1 MTKTVKITSR
11 GRYVC
16 PDGKVLFGPTG
27 NWFKENTD
35 TLKALLIGYPNI
47 DIVERTESKKIVN
60 INIENVNTNNE
71 SEPVSMMEDVKP
83 VNKDAEKVE
92 EPAGEAPTVDTT
104 EHVDEAPVEEVPAQ
118 ETPVEETS
126 SEVQTNEET
135 APVEDTAPVD
145 TPVDTETTEEPAD
158 EVPTEDATKPVDEAP
173 AEEVPTQETPA
184 EAEKTA
190 DTTANTQAQTQ
201 SKKNK
206 KRHNKSTE
214 VTPKEA

>member
-27 NWFKENTD
+27 NWFKEDTN

-60 INIENVNTNNE
+60 ISIANVNTNNE
-71 SEPVSMMEDVKP
+71 SEPVSMMEDVAP
-83 VNKDAEKVE
+83 VNKDA
-92 EPAGEAPTVDTT
+92 DN
-104 EHVDEAPVEEVPAQ
+104 VDEPTDEVPSEEVPTQDAPVEE
-118 ETPVEETS
+118 TY
-126 SEVQTNEET
+126 SEVQANNET
-135 APVEDTAPVD
+135 APVE
-145 TPVDTETTEEPAD
+145 TPVDDTESTEEPAD
-158 EVPTEDATKPVDEAP
+158 EVPSEDAVAPDDETP
-173 AEEVPTQETPA
+173 ADEIPAQEAPA
-184 EAEKTA
+184 EAEKPV
-190 DTTANTQAQTQ
+190 DTTTNAQAQAQ

>member
-27 NWFKENTD
+27 NWFKEDTN

-60 INIENVNTNNE
+60 INIANVNTNNE
-71 SEPVSMMEDVKP
+71 SEPVSMMEDVAP
-83 VNKDAEKVE
+83 ANKDADN
-92 EPAGEAPTVDTT
+92 VD
-104 EHVDEAPVEEVPAQ
+104 
-118 ETPVEETS
+118 
-126 SEVQTNEET
+126 
-135 APVEDTAPVD
+135 
-145 TPVDTETTEEPAD
+145 EPAD
-158 EVPTEDATKPVDEAP
+158 EVPSEDTVVPDDEAP
-173 AEEVPTQETPA
+173 AEEVPTQEVPVEETHSEVQANNETAPVETPVDDTESTEEPADEVPSEEVPTQEVPA
-184 EAEKTA
+184 EAEKPV
-190 DTTANTQAQTQ
+190 DTTTNAQAQ

>member
-27 NWFKENTD
+27 NWFKEDTN

-60 INIENVNTNNE
+60 ISIANVNTNNE
-71 SEPVSMMEDVKP
+71 SEPVSMMEDVAP
-83 VNKDAEKVE
+83 VNKDADNVD
-92 EPAGEAPTVDTT
+92 EPADEVPSEDEIPAQ
-104 EHVDEAPVEEVPAQ
+104 EAPVEE
-118 ETPVEETS
+118 TP
-126 SEVQTNEET
+126 SEVQTNEEI
-135 APVEDTAPVD
+135 APVEDTVPVEAPVD
-145 TPVDTETTEEPAD
+145 TEATEEPVDETPAD
-158 EVPTEDATKPVDEAP
+158 EIPAQEA
-173 AEEVPTQETPA
+173 PA
-184 EAEKTA
+184 EAEKPV
-190 DTTANTQAQTQ
+190 DTTTNAQAQAQ

>member
-27 NWFKENTD
+27 NWFKEDTN

-60 INIENVNTNNE
+60 ISIANVNTNNE
-71 SEPVSMMEDVKP
+71 SEPVSMMEDVAP
-83 VNKDAEKVE
+83 VNKDA
-92 EPAGEAPTVDTT
+92 DN
-104 EHVDEAPVEEVPAQ
+104 VDEPTDEVPSEEVPTQDAPVEK
-118 ETPVEETS
+118 TP
-126 SEVQTNEET
+126 SEVQTNEEI
-135 APVEDTAPVD
+135 APVEDTVPVEAPVD
-145 TPVDTETTEEPAD
+145 TEATEEPVDETPAD
-158 EVPTEDATKPVDEAP
+158 EIPAQEA
-173 AEEVPTQETPA
+173 PA
-184 EAEKTA
+184 EAEKPV
-190 DTTANTQAQTQ
+190 DTTTNAQAQAQ

>member
-27 NWFKENTD
+27 NWFKEDTN
-35 TLKALLIGYPNI
+35 TLKALLISYPNI

-60 INIENVNTNNE
+60 ISIANVNTNNE
-71 SEPVSMMEDVKP
+71 SEPVSMMEDVVP
-83 VNKDAEKVE
+83 VNKEAEKVD
-92 EPAGEAPTVDTT
+92 EPA
-104 EHVDEAPVEEVPAQ
+104 DEAPVEEVPTQ
-118 ETPVEETS
+118 EASVEETP
-126 SEVQTNEET
+126 SEAQTNEET
-135 APVEDTAPVD
+135 APVEDAVSVE
-145 TPVDTETTEEPAD
+145 TPVDTEYTEEPAD
-158 EVPTEDATKPVDEAP
+158 EAPTEDITEPVDEAP
-173 AEEVPTQETPA
+173 AEEVPTQEASA
-184 EAEKTA
+184 ETEKPA
-190 DTTANTQAQTQ
+190 DTATNTQAQAQ

>member
-27 NWFKENTD
+27 NWFKEDTN

-60 INIENVNTNNE
+60 ISIANVNTNNE
-71 SEPVSMMEDVKP
+71 SEPVSMMEDVAP
-83 VNKDAEKVE
+83 VNKDA
-92 EPAGEAPTVDTT
+92 DN
-104 EHVDEAPVEEVPAQ
+104 VDEPTDEVPSEEVPTQDAPVEE
-118 ETPVEETS
+118 TY
-126 SEVQTNEET
+126 SEVQANNET
-135 APVEDTAPVD
+135 APVE
-145 TPVDTETTEEPAD
+145 TPVDDIPSEDAVAPDDETPAD
-158 EVPTEDATKPVDEAP
+158 EIPAQEA
-173 AEEVPTQETPA
+173 PA
-184 EAEKTA
+184 EAEKPV
-190 DTTANTQAQTQ
+190 DTTTNAQAQAQ

>member
-71 SEPVSMMEDVKP
+71 SEPVSMMEDVRP

-92 EPAGEAPTVDTT
+92 EPAGETPTVDNTNP
-104 EHVDEAPVEEVPAQ
+104 VDETPTEEVPAQ
-118 ETPVEETS
+118 ETPVEETP

-135 APVEDTAPVD
+135 APVEDA
-145 TPVDTETTEEPAD
+145 TES
-158 EVPTEDATKPVDEAP
+158 VDEAP
-173 AEEVPTQETPA
+173 VEEVPTQETPA
-184 EAEKTA
+184 EAEKPA
-190 DTTANTQAQTQ
+190 DTTTNVQAQ

>member
-27 NWFKENTD
+27 NWFKEDTN

-60 INIENVNTNNE
+60 ISIANVNTNNE
-71 SEPVSMMEDVKP
+71 SEPVSMMEDVAP
-83 VNKDAEKVE
+83 VNKDEDNVD
-92 EPAGEAPTVDTT
+92 EPADEVPSEDEIPAQ
-104 EHVDEAPVEEVPAQ
+104 EAPVEE
-118 ETPVEETS
+118 TP
-126 SEVQTNEET
+126 SEVQTNEEI
-135 APVEDTAPVD
+135 APVEDTVPVEAPVD
-145 TPVDTETTEEPAD
+145 TEATEEPVDETPADEIPAQEAPSEAEKPVDTTTNAQ
-158 EVPTEDATKPVDEAP
+158 V
-173 AEEVPTQETPA
+173 
-184 EAEKTA
+184 
-190 DTTANTQAQTQ
+190 QAQ

>member
-27 NWFKENTD
+27 NWFKEDTN

-60 INIENVNTNNE
+60 INITNVNTNNE
-71 SEPVSMMEDVKP
+71 SEPVSMMEDVTP
-83 VNKDAEKVE
+83 VNKDAEKVD
-92 EPAGEAPTVDTT
+92 EPAGE
-104 EHVDEAPVEEVPAQ
+104 VPA
-118 ETPVEETS
+118 
-126 SEVQTNEET
+126 
-135 APVEDTAPVD
+135 EDI
-145 TPVDTETTEEPAD
+145 TE
-158 EVPTEDATKPVDEAP
+158 PVDEAP
-173 AEEVPTQETPA
+173 AEEVPVEETPV
-184 EAEKTA
+184 EAEKPA
-190 DTTANTQAQTQ
+190 DTTTNTQTQTQ

>member
-104 EHVDEAPVEEVPAQ
+104 EHVDESPVEEVPAQ
-118 ETPVEETS
+118 ETPVEETP
-126 SEVQTNEET
+126 SEAQANEET
-135 APVEDTAPVD
+135 APVEDTAPVE
-145 TPVDTETTEEPAD
+145 TPIDTESTEE
-158 EVPTEDATKPVDEAP
+158 PVDEAP
-173 AEEVPTQETPA
+173 AEEVPTQEASA
-184 EAEKTA
+184 ETEKPA
-190 DTTANTQAQTQ
+190 DTATNTQAQ